1 MNPSIYRLKSK
12 GVKTRKQEI
21 SLLVG
26 SIVVM
31 TIIALKFL
39 VGDVI
44 FSLVKEWVLSFVNE
58 WIF

>member
-1 MNPSIYRLKSK
+1 M
-12 GVKTRKQEI
+12 VKTRKQEI

-26 SIVVM
+26 LIVVM

>member
-1 MNPSIYRLKSK
+1 M
-12 GVKTRKQEI
+12 VKTRKQEI

-44 FSLVKEWVLSFVNE
+44 FSLVKEWVLSFVKE